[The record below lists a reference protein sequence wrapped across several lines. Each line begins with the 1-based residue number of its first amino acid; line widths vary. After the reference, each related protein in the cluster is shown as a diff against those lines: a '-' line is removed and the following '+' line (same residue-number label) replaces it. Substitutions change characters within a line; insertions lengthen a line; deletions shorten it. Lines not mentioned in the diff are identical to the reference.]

1 MTNPPESIEEFTTWE
16 YVRGWFADLWRSGLE
31 VIAVIAILALALA
44 AAAGLFN

>member
-16 YVRGWFADLWRSGLE
+16 YVRGWFADLWRAGLE
-31 VIAVIAILALALA
+31 VAAFAILALALA

>member
-16 YVRGWFADLWRSGLE
+16 YVMDWIADLWRSGLE
-31 VIAVIAILALALA
+31 VAAFATLALALA